1 MLVTIPPRPSS
12 RLIQFL
18 KWIQF
23 LFDDDALRRIII
35 IILHSVQDLINAVD
49 KNGNGSI
56 DFPEF
61 LLMMSIKMHDSN
73 YEDKIREAFKVFDYV
88 SHIHSQPSKI
98 SKWDGF

>member
-1 MLVTIPPRPSS
+1 MKMHSGELLLFFIP
-12 RLIQFL
+12 
-18 KWIQF
+18 
-23 LFDDDALRRIII
+23 
-35 IILHSVQDLINAVD
+35 VQDLINAVD

-88 SHIHSQPSKI
+88 SHTHSQPSKI
-98 SKWDGF
+98 SKWDVLGWKWLH